1 MTDQIFYEELR
12 ATIRDAVASYLD
24 MYTDEELRELATES
38 LNPPSMAEMTP
49 KETTMTEQMTREHV
63 AEIVYEVIHERADQ
77 MIRERMAA
85 IVAEVTHEQVAEIVA
100 DARAKTLADMTEEE
114 RRECRWMQCDA
125 GPYGRR
131 GLIIDTGEWAVYVAD
146 KETGTHSNYS
156 PDLVTAL
163 PDLPRME
170 WDGTCQKVEEAAPA
184 EVGDVI
190 ESADDPRLDS
200 LPDGSVLLDRDG
212 VTATKQREGWTGFGY
227 VPIKSQGDEYG
238 PWTVRRIGLVADQ

>member
-1 MTDQIFYEELR
+1 MTEQNTSEVTDDERVLAREWAKSVKADPECWGLQQRTAARVIL
-12 ATIRDAVASYLD
+12 DAVPA
-24 MYTDEELRELATES
+24 
-38 LNPPSMAEMTP
+38 PSMAEMT
-49 KETTMTEQMTREHV
+49 
-63 AEIVYEVIHERADQ
+63 
-77 MIRERMAA
+77 
-85 IVAEVTHEQVAEIVA
+85 
-100 DARAKTLADMTEEE
+100 EEE
-114 RRECRWMQCDA
+114 RAACRWMQCDA

-170 WDGTCQKVEEAAPA
+170 WNGTEKDEDVPTV
-184 EVGDVI
+184 EVGDIV
-190 ESADDPRLDS
+190 ESADDPRLEA
-200 LPDGSVLLDRDG
+200 LPTGSVLLDRDG